1 MLSTTMIVPG
11 RKPGSSICSTYK
23 SKISELK
30 APSII
35 IGAQIPPNR
44 KALITESLLPGLNG
58 SLTTARC
65 PMGARA
71 WCGSSPNG
79 CQIRQEKSNL
89 RSSIVVVVGR
99 TPLAL
104 GGQLRRRVSTF
115 FSREAKPLQPATDG
129 AGANLETGFLFHLL
143 PQFVESG
150 VRSQGNQLGQLG
162 EVVFGEF

>member
-44 KALITESLLPGLNG
+44 KALITESLLP
-58 SLTTARC
+58 
-65 PMGARA
+65 
-71 WCGSSPNG
+71 
-79 CQIRQEKSNL
+79 
-89 RSSIVVVVGR
+89 
-99 TPLAL
+99 
-104 GGQLRRRVSTF
+104 
-115 FSREAKPLQPATDG
+115 
-129 AGANLETGFLFHLL
+129 
-143 PQFVESG
+143 QFVESG

-162 EVVFGEF
+162 EVVFGEFCGCAASVWQRRNMMVLTLLAQEFVNEGFVDAKQFRNLSLASVLAFYGIYDALSKV